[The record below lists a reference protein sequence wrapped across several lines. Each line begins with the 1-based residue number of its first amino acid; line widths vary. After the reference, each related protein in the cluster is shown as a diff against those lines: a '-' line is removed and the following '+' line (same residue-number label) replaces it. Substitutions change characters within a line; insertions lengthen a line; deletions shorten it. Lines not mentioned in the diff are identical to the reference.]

1 MQRFLPIS
9 PGHHERIH
17 QILEFAQEFAA
28 AGGRMILLRE
38 LHMSATALEQLV
50 EALLPVLP
58 EIQVHDRTQGAREL
72 ARTGRVGLHLSAA
85 VDPALVRAEVPGR
98 LGVSAHSRRALLA
111 AEEAG
116 ADYALLSPVYKPGSK
131 PLDVRSLLGAWKAS
145 RAWSGVEIPVFA
157 LGGMTPPRMRT
168 CRRRGA
174 YGAAG
179 ITGVFES
186 PEGPQAA
193 LRAFL
198 AVE

>member
-9 PGHHERIH
+9 PGQHEKDR
-17 QILEFAQEFAA
+17 QILEFAQEFAL
-28 AGGRMILLRE
+28 AGGRVLLLRE
-38 LHMSATALEQLV
+38 LHLSATALERLV
-50 EALLPVLP
+50 ESILPLLP
-58 EIQVHDRTQGAREL
+58 EIQVHDRIQGARAL
-72 ARTGRVGLHLSAA
+72 ARTGIVGLHLPAG
-85 VDPALVRAEVPGR
+85 VDLDPVREEVPGR
-98 LGVSAHSRRALLA
+98 LGVSAHSRRALQA
-111 AEEAG
+111 AAAAG

-145 RAWSGVEIPVFA
+145 RAWKGVEIPVFA
-157 LGGMTPPRMRT
+157 LGGMTPPRMQT

-198 AVE
+198 AVG